1 MTISELGLFDAVQ
14 DFTNVLKTDNIF
26 VVLVAGGIKKKPVD
40 VWHLKFKGV
49 MNMSEKVGR
58 QGRGL

>member
-1 MTISELGLFDAVQ
+1 MTISELGLFVAV
-14 DFTNVLKTDNIF
+14 TNELKTDSIF

-49 MNMSEKVGR
+49 RNMSEKVGR